1 MGKRSWASYVKLR
14 TGDTRGL
21 SPSQLE
27 ALRAVNTDTAA
38 AFLAASDIRDPS
50 VRALVTTRSAEIAQ
64 YFAAAFHPP
73 LAADVSGGTAGTIG
87 LLRRRIAL
95 GKDAADALIE
105 QHFSTIDRET
115 RDGLKDLYNAF
126 ANGMEQLF
134 IDALKSA
141 KKPPKGRSD

>member
-1 MGKRSWASYVKLR
+1 MMGKRSWASYVKLR
-14 TGDTRGL
+14 AGDTRGL

-38 AFLAASDIRDPS
+38 AFLVSAPIADIALKTFVDNHVSELAA
-50 VRALVTTRSAEIAQ
+50 

-73 LAADVSGGTAGTIG
+73 LAADVSGGTAGSVG

-95 GKDAADALIE
+95 GKDSAVALIE

-115 RDGLKDLYNAF
+115 RDGLKGLYVAF
-126 ANGMEQLF
+126 ATSIEQPIL
-134 IDALKSA
+134 DALVPAATKA
-141 KKPPKGRSD
+141 R